1 MYRIRRSRVF
11 FQSANNSNEE
21 EEKEFEKEGERRKN
35 DSATRRRWF
44 CRCFLAAGKQHII

>member
-21 EEKEFEKEGERRKN
+21 EEKEFEKEGEIKEEKMIPH
-35 DSATRRRWF
+35 
-44 CRCFLAAGKQHII
+44 LEGAGSVVAS

>member
-21 EEKEFEKEGERRKN
+21 EKEFEKEGEIKEEKMIPQ
-35 DSATRRRWF
+35 
-44 CRCFLAAGKQHII
+44 LEGAGSVVAS